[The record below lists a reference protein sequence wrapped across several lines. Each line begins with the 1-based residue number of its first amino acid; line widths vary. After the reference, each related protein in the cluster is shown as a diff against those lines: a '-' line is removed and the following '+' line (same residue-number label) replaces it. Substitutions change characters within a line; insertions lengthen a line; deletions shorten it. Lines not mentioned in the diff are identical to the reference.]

1 MASILETTDSA
12 YFPCFRTLFDNVVSS
27 MAEAKEISLYLS
39 PLAKCFKAVEEVDFS
54 EAKPLMAT
62 LIHSVGLAWSK
73 STHYQSSSKVII
85 MLRQICNLLIQEA
98 RRFLDPAS
106 IFQSD
111 VDEAVQR
118 VQICRGSNS
127 LRPFSN
133 NNTREKLFFADVL
146 EEFRRQFEA
155 RKDMPAM
162 KPHAPPWTFN
172 PSAVFTRFD
181 AFLRRLNDIEWLFN
195 TVMEFSKLEKI
206 EIGGIQ
212 GGSLSARITN
222 VYKEFQNLFVCF
234 TVRANDA
241 LEPDDQSFA
250 ENCARF
256 NESIADLD
264 SKLAAILCQ
273 AFDECGNLESIFK
286 VFIAAHP
293 FDARDFFFPLF
304 FFQLI
309 NIAGT
314 VLDRPMISEQ
324 FTNRYSRI
332 LDLLNVELTVVEVLF
347 NRGTRG
353 ALINLPPLAAAL
365 TFIDMLRQR
374 IDLPVQSFK
383 AVQHP

>member
-1 MASILETTDSA
+1 
-12 YFPCFRTLFDNVVSS
+12 
-27 MAEAKEISLYLS
+27 
-39 PLAKCFKAVEEVDFS
+39 
-54 EAKPLMAT
+54 
-62 LIHSVGLAWSK
+62 
-73 STHYQSSSKVII
+73 
-85 MLRQICNLLIQEA
+85 
-98 RRFLDPAS
+98 
-106 IFQSD
+106 
-111 VDEAVQR
+111 
-118 VQICRGSNS
+118 
-127 LRPFSN
+127 
-133 NNTREKLFFADVL
+133 
-146 EEFRRQFEA
+146 
-155 RKDMPAM
+155 MPAM

-314 VLDRPMISEQ
+314 VLDRPVISEQ

-365 TFIDMLRQR
+365 TFINMLRQR